1 MQQLTRLETNL
12 ADVMIAELAGPQRQI
27 PANDSDDAFPL
38 IEILRDAA
46 FGIDDMTTTSKF
58 TSGALLDADDTV
70 PHALYSTPYE
80 RVEVGTE
87 LAPPRLP
94 RKRPA
99 TITREALVQRMN
111 DRATAAQAASM
122 ATTRKHPRF
131 SAPYERIEIVELAEP
146 SATRPSMKALASG
159 SFEVAWFATPDDALV
174 ANDEQEVAQSST
186 MGWLWITAVALV
198 ASAIVLLVI
207 AL

>member
-1 MQQLTRLETNL
+1 MQQPTRLETNL

-27 PANDSDDAFPL
+27 PANDSDHAFPL

-46 FGIDDMTTTSKF
+46 FGIDDPKTTSKF
-58 TSGALLDADDTV
+58 TSNALFDADDTV
-70 PHALYSTPYE
+70 PHALYSSPYE
-80 RVEVGTE
+80 RVELGTD
-87 LAPPRLP
+87 LAPARRP

-99 TITREALVQRMN
+99 TISREALVQRMN

-146 SATRPSMKALASG
+146 TRPSMKALASG
-159 SFEVAWFATPDDALV
+159 SFEVAWFATSDEALA
-174 ANDEQEVAQSST
+174 ANDEQQEAVPSST
-186 MGWLWITAVALV
+186 FGWLWITAVALV
-198 ASAIVLLVI
+198 AAAIVLLVI